1 MTTTEN
7 YTTYAQDTD
16 ITFILQD
23 TFKDNIIV
31 STEVIGF
38 YYGKPDG
45 KLNGEYKG
53 KLKAEY

>member
-1 MTTTEN
+1 MITTEN
-7 YTTYAQDTD
+7 YTTYAEDTD

-23 TFKDNIIV
+23 TFIDNIIV

-45 KLNGEYKG
+45 KKKG
-53 KLKAEY
+53 GK